1 MTACQF
7 VTGLSL
13 LTTAGAAATTE
24 PNTALLIGSLALL
37 AGAILIFMLEIFV
50 PSGGILALVC
60 AACIIASI
68 VVMFMY
74 NGTLG
79 TLMLFGYII
88 LIPFALYWGVR
99 LWERSPIG
107 RKLILGGDEEWKSSD
122 TSIAESEAARIDRVS
137 SIKDLIGKIGV
148 TDSSLRPVGF
158 IRVNGKRIDAISEGD
173 MIEVDQRVKIVDAY
187 DNQVKVRPVEE
198 GENAPSGP

>member
-50 PSGGILALVC
+50 PSGGKLALVC
-60 AACIIASI
+60 AACINASI